1 MYAFSQSSCPTSWM
15 VSRISIPTSTPI
27 VFQSKSMGLA
37 NCSRSPGHG
46 PEVCHLLSWC
56 GPGQVSNIVK
66 YQNPHVQAVASN
78 MSFFPCS
85 YCQSGIPLPQDYSAS
100 NCKLLQEAHALGTDG
115 TVNVLCLCFGHVD
128 GTIDTS
134 ATSQCNSETSR
145 LNQQRPT
152 FCTDKRC
159 RSITETGW
167 NW

>member
-66 YQNPHVQAVASN
+66 YHQIPEPSCSSRCVKHVFLPVLLLSKRHSFATRLLGKQLQTPAGGPCAWHRWDRQCFVPVLWSCWRHDRHISYFAV
-78 MSFFPCS
+78 
-85 YCQSGIPLPQDYSAS
+85 
-100 NCKLLQEAHALGTDG
+100 
-115 TVNVLCLCFGHVD
+115 
-128 GTIDTS
+128 
-134 ATSQCNSETSR
+134 
-145 LNQQRPT
+145 QQW
-152 FCTDKRC
+152 DV
-159 RSITETGW
+159 
-167 NW
+167 